1 MPLLRSGV
9 LCYTI
14 AKQPE
19 QFRCGGDD
27 TSSGPAGHL
36 PLKGKAMTP
45 HPPQC
50 EHWGTFSSRRR
61 LEAMGCDAIP
71 LQRHTHATHS
81 SCDAVQ
87 ILRITKL
94 HFSRARTCLAFPKPG
109 VTFTVLCQASAL
121 QSFAMPTLDGSMPL
135 LLYAF
140 PQLIYTIPM
149 QNASTPRLAKALQF
163 HRLAL
168 PMLCHASPCQ
178 GVAIPPPY

>member
-1 MPLLRSGV
+1 MR
-9 LCYTI
+9 
-14 AKQPE
+14 
-19 QFRCGGDD
+19 GDD

-87 ILRITKL
+87 ILCSPKL

-109 VTFTVLCQASAL
+109 VAFAVLYQTSAL

-135 LLYAF
+135 LLYTF
-140 PQLIYTIPM
+140 PVHCTV
-149 QNASTPRLAKALQF
+149 
-163 HRLAL
+163 LAL
-168 PMLCHASPCQ
+168 PLLCHASPCQ